1 MTELTSKGEERRT
14 VTVERT
20 RLSAGNQ
27 VVVPSEIRRRF
38 GLRPGDEVIWTLLG
52 DELHIR
58 FVRKRKNSLQGLI
71 GKLDMGPTD
80 PGMID
85 DVVSSG

>member
-1 MTELTSKGEERRT
+1 MT

-38 GLRPGDEVIWTLLG
+38 GLKKGDEVIWALLG
-52 DELHIR
+52 DEVHVR
-58 FVRKRKNSLQGLI
+58 FVRKRKNSLSSLI
-71 GKLDMGPTD
+71 GKLDMGPAD
-80 PGMID
+80 PDSID
-85 DVVSSG
+85 DAVSSG

>member
-1 MTELTSKGEERRT
+1 MVELISKGEEWRT

-20 RLSAGNQ
+20 RLSAVNR
-27 VVVPSEIRRRF
+27 VVVPSQIRRRF

-52 DELHIR
+52 DEIHIR
-58 FVRKRKNSLQGLI
+58 FVRKRKNSLQGLM
-71 GKLDMGPTD
+71 GKLDMGRTD
-80 PGMID
+80 PGLVD

>member
-1 MTELTSKGEERRT
+1 MTP
-14 VTVERT
+14 TVERT
-20 RLSAGNQ
+20 RLSAGNR

-38 GLRPGDEVIWTLLG
+38 GLRPGDEVIWALVG
-52 DELHIR
+52 DKVHIR
-58 FVRKRKNSLQGLI
+58 FVRKRKNSLQNLI

>member
-1 MTELTSKGEERRT
+1 MT

-27 VVVPSEIRRRF
+27 VVVPSEIRKRF
-38 GLRPGDEVIWTLLG
+38 GLRKGDEVIWALLG
-52 DELHIR
+52 DDVHVR
-58 FVRKRKNSLQGLI
+58 FLRKRKNSLSGLI

-80 PGMID
+80 PESID